1 MGNRFAYARA
11 FLTAACTLAI
21 ALFTIGMGVSSSW
34 AGSDP
39 PSGLQT
45 ASMSSEAVST
55 PVPGLSH
62 RSITMPRLKKLS
74 EDSQPSTGPTT
85 PTTSPSANPPCGR
98 QNDVCGLGHLPCCE
112 NEGFHCNGINDK
124 ICEK

>member
-1 MGNRFAYARA
+1 MCNRFAYAKA
-11 FLTAACTLAI
+11 FVTAACALAI

-39 PSGLQT
+39 PSELQT
-45 ASMSSEAVST
+45 ASMSSEAVFT

-62 RSITMPRLKKLS
+62 RPITLPRLKKLS
-74 EDSQPSTGPTT
+74 EDSQPSTEPTT
-85 PTTSPSANPPCGR
+85 PTTSPSASPPCGR
-98 QNDVCGLGHLPCCE
+98 QNDKCGAGYRPCCE
-112 NEGFHCNGINDK
+112 SEGFHCNGINEK